1 LKHINELYSVNY
13 VFQASIFFIQMGFL
27 TDDPFGEIQ
36 TQLLS
41 LLSSSMLALLFLK
54 QIDPKCPLSHSLSL
68 GSYVMGVL
76 L

>member
-1 LKHINELYSVNY
+1 
-13 VFQASIFFIQMGFL
+13 MGFL